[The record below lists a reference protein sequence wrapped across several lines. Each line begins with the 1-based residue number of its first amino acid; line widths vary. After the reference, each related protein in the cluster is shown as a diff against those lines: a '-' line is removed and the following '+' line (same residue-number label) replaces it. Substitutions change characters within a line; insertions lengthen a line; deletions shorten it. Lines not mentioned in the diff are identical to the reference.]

1 METAVKPQ
9 DRRKEPNPERIP
21 ATKNNNNLT
30 NEGIGTRQ
38 GNNLG
43 YVTEEMP
50 DEIWPTVV
58 EIKARDCL
66 N

>member
-21 ATKNNNNLT
+21 ATKNNNLT

-50 DEIWPTVV
+50 DEIWPTVA
-58 EIKARDCL
+58 EIKARGCL